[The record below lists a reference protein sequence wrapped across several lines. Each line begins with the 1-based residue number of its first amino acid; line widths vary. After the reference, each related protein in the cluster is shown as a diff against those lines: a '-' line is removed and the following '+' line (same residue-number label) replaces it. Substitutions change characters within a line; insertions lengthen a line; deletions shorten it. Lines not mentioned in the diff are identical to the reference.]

1 MLHRKPGGVTIPGEA
16 GYEALTLRVAEK
28 WGADVIRDSDG
39 TALSERLLDSDYK
52 IYSTVCV
59 IRGHN
64 AWLKEHPHCLQQTF
78 LLTAPLPAFGQTL
91 SVPIMREYDAQ
102 QFRANDSSTARREKN
117 SRAARGATTRRRR
130 RLWFCKP
137 SPITPIP

>member
-78 LLTAPLPAFGQTL
+78 LGFLYLLICKAVCSDHAGIRHAA
-91 SVPIMREYDAQ
+91 VPGE
-102 QFRANDSSTARREKN
+102 
-117 SRAARGATTRRRR
+117 
-130 RLWFCKP
+130 
-137 SPITPIP
+137 